1 VQLSTGH
8 CFCEVVV
15 VDSDIRVRCPADGL
29 LDPRVRQLLK
39 QLPDPRLSLSIPQ
52 GFALLECFSGE
63 RQALGIFE
71 LADMVGMTKSTTHRY
86 AATLVALGCL
96 EQGAKRKYRLSSGA
110 AGPGSEVIR
119 TIRAQVR
126 AGVALEELRN
136 VVGYTVSMGVLH
148 ESRVVYVSRL
158 FGHRRGQYVID
169 MGLCVGAEVPVY
181 CTALGKVLLVSLSEP
196 ERRELLS
203 GLDLVPCGPRS
214 VTVMGKLVAELDRI
228 NVREVVVS
236 DEEFV
241 SGARSI
247 AVFVPRPRS
256 EYPVAIE
263 VTVPSIAY
271 TVKRL
276 VEDIGPRL
284 ERAARLISGE

>member
-1 VQLSTGH
+1 M
-8 CFCEVVV
+8 
-15 VDSDIRVRCPADGL
+15 RVRCPADGL
-29 LDPRVRQLLK
+29 LDPRVRQLLT

-52 GFALLECFSGE
+52 GLALLECFSGE

-71 LADMVGMTKSTTHRY
+71 LADMVGMTKSTAHRY

-96 EQGAKRKYRLSSGA
+96 EQDAKRKYRLSSGA
-110 AGPGSEVIR
+110 AGPGSAVIR
-119 TIRAQVR
+119 TIRAQMR
-126 AGVALEELRN
+126 AGVALEDLRN

-148 ESRVVYVSRL
+148 ESRVVYVYRL

-169 MGLCVGAEVPVY
+169 MGLGVGAEVPVY

-196 ERRELLS
+196 ERRELLA

-214 VTVMGKLVAELDRI
+214 VPTVMSKLVAELNRI
-228 NVREVVVS
+228 SLREVVVS

-263 VTVPSIAY
+263 VTVPSVAY
-271 TVKRL
+271 TVERL
-276 VEDIGPRL
+276 LGDIGPRL
-284 ERAARLISGE
+284 ERAARLVSGE